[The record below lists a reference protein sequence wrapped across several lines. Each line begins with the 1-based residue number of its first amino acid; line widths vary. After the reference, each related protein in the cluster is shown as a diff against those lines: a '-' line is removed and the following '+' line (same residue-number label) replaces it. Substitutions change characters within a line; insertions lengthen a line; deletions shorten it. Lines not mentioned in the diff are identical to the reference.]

1 MEKSAGIIL
10 PHKTPRWGMRTRTH
24 ISIFLSLALI
34 SWCFYQRFPFEPH
47 YGVPS
52 GIIKKPGPTE
62 DFAWTKL
69 TPTRHLEYTPCF
81 ENFECARLDV
91 PMDYNS
97 TASDASRVAVAVIRY
112 PAPVPV
118 IHPQYG
124 GPILL
129 NPGGPGGS
137 GVSLEISWAETI
149 SKIVNP
155 NIETAGP
162 DAKFFD
168 IVSFDPRG
176 VNNTTP
182 HLNCFSDSSS
192 YDIFKLQMET
202 EGFGSLEAKSNIWAR
217 AKALDSGCSEHASD
231 IIHHMNTPVVVADMV
246 EIIER
251 HGEWRSKQ
259 AEMLVET
266 PSWKQSTAELHC
278 DHPFSSKSIL
288 EKTKW
293 RKGEEK
299 LLYWGFSYG
308 TLLGATFAALQP
320 HRVERVIIDG
330 VCDSTDYYKTSWLSN
345 LRDTDKIM
353 DKFYSY
359 CSAVDAE
366 TCPLNVGN
374 LTAREI
380 QSAVEDMVSS
390 VKQDPIPV
398 TGTSSRGP
406 DIITYSDVMNLVKT
420 VVYKPLRDFPL
431 QARLLA
437 DVAYGNGS
445 AFADYKAKDHK
456 PSCPLDKCE
465 QGAPPCE
472 FTDHAT
478 PGIMCS
484 DGEDISHWTKND
496 WLKNIDTLVGQSK
509 WLGEY
514 WSMITMECAHWKGKA
529 KWPVKAED
537 IMGNTSHPILLIG
550 NTLDPVTPLYN
561 AYVMQKKFP
570 GSEVLTQESE
580 GHCSISSP
588 SLCTSKAIR
597 AYFQT
602 GALPSAGTVCQV
614 EEVPLIGNVTRDL
627 TTLSEDDQRLLRDIE
642 IMKELEW

>member
-1 MEKSAGIIL
+1 MEKTTGIIL
-10 PHKTPRWGMRTRTH
+10 PQQTPRWGLRTRTH
-24 ISIFLSLALI
+24 ISIFLGLALLCWL
-34 SWCFYQRFPFEPH
+34 SYQRLPVEPR
-47 YGVPS
+47 YGTPLEA
-52 GIIKKPGPTE
+52 IKNTHLTE
-62 DFAWTKL
+62 NSAWTKIA
-69 TPTRHLEYTPCF
+69 PTTHLEYTPCY
-81 ENFECARLDV
+81 EKFECARLDV

-124 GPILL
+124 GAILL

-155 NIETAGP
+155 NIKTAGP
-162 DAKFFD
+162 DAKYFD

-182 HLNCFSDSSS
+182 HLDCFPDSSS
-192 YDIFKLQMET
+192 YDIYRLQREAV
-202 EGFGSLEAKSNIWAR
+202 GFGSLEAKANMWAT
-217 AKALDSGCSEHASD
+217 AKALGSGCSEHAPE

-259 AEMLVET
+259 AEILVET

-299 LLYWGFSYG
+299 LLFWGFSYG

-330 VCDSTDYYKTSWLSN
+330 VCDSTDYYKTGWLTN

-359 CSAVDAE
+359 CSAVDTE
-366 TCPLNVGN
+366 KCPLNVGN
-374 LTAREI
+374 LTAKEV
-380 QSAVEDMVSS
+380 QSVVEDLLSS
-390 VKQDPIPV
+390 VKEDPIAVPA
-398 TGTSSRGP
+398 TSTRGP
-406 DIITYSDVMNLVKT
+406 EIITYSDIMNVVKK
-420 VVYKPLRDFPL
+420 VVYTPLKYFPL
-431 QARLLA
+431 QAKLLA
-437 DVAYGNGS
+437 DAAYGNGS
-445 AFADYKAKDHK
+445 AFADWKADDHK

-465 QGAPPCE
+465 QSACE
-472 FTDHAT
+472 VPTDTAGW
-478 PGIMCS
+478 GIMCS
-484 DGEDISHWTKND
+484 DGEELSWTKKD
-496 WLKNIDTLVGQSK
+496 WLKNVDTLVGQSK

-514 WSMITMECAHWKGKA
+514 WGSITIECAHWKGRA
-529 KWPVKAED
+529 KWGVKHED
-537 IMGNTSHPILLIG
+537 ITGNTSHPILLIG

-588 SLCTSKAIR
+588 SLCTTKAIR

-602 GALPSAGTVCQV
+602 GALPDPGTTCQV
-614 EEVPLIGNVTRDL
+614 EELPLLGNVPRDL
-627 TTLSEDDQRLLRDIE
+627 TALDEDDRILLKDIE
-642 IMKELEW
+642 IMKELEL